1 MLPDNLP
8 ELRRGHPINSSFE
21 NSHGSQPE
29 KIHPVPLRQ
38 QEALLLSLSQERAK
52 EHHTGA
58 EHSEGRKKAHKAKH
72 GITPKQFMR
81 QEGKM
86 FVFYYIPTQKE
97 RGTPRIY
104 KKSLFLNFS
113 FFILES
119 SSRIVYT
126 KKRLWT
132 LCAYGGLGEKM
143 REWRL
148 LIWLP
153 QFGISVVFP
162 LIGFIM
168 LAVWLRDNWG
178 WGQWVIWVG
187 ILFGLITAAVGVR
200 DTIKA
205 MALSD
210 KKKDQESPPVSFNDH
225 D

>member
-1 MLPDNLP
+1 MSRAP
-8 ELRRGHPINSSFE
+8 SSQLVISSVCSRITCQSFGE
-21 NSHGSQPE
+21 VTRE
-29 KIHPVPLRQ
+29 IPLRQ

-126 KKRLWT
+126 KRDFGH
-132 LCAYGGLGEKM
+132 CALTGGL
-143 REWRL
+143 
-148 LIWLP
+148 
-153 QFGISVVFP
+153 
-162 LIGFIM
+162 
-168 LAVWLRDNWG
+168 A
-178 WGQWVIWVG
+178 
-187 ILFGLITAAVGVR
+187 
-200 DTIKA
+200 
-205 MALSD
+205 
-210 KKKDQESPPVSFNDH
+210 KK
-225 D
+225 